1 MFANFANVLFRSMKR
16 TLLSFIALAAFQL
29 TFAQT
34 DVKDR
39 VVAAISSGNVNAL
52 AEQFVPSVDLTVLS
66 NSDHYSKAQATGML
80 RKFFDE
86 HEPQSLR
93 IEHEGASKMGDSY
106 YIGQLA
112 TANGTFRVT
121 FFLKRQGESSLV
133 KQLRIEN
140 ITK

>member
-1 MFANFANVLFRSMKR
+1 MKR
-16 TLLSFIALAAFQL
+16 TLLSFIALATFQL
-29 TFAQT
+29 TFAQA

-39 VVAAISSGNVNAL
+39 VVAAISGGNVNAL

-86 HEPQSLR
+86 HEPRSLR
-93 IEHEGASKMGDSY
+93 IEHEGTSKMGDSY
-106 YIGQLA
+106 YIGQLT